1 MGKLLNFKRIFNIQ
15 KPIITNSE
23 KEYKLLEPWIQWL
36 TVYTG
41 KSFSE
46 HKVFRLGDIVE
57 RSDLSQIFEE
67 LESKGHSVAAVSPF
81 NVDNRL
87 TNSPFFIPD
96 PWTKTKVS
104 GNKIIRNLYNAIHQ
118 AVNDNAKQKI
128 GIKSIFNL
136 LLGFF
141 VYVPISRWIH
151 FFKIVIN
158 FKKPGSKAIFL
169 DSFLS
174 DVFMTLF
181 KKHKPEFSHLFLNS
195 GAHIQHHYLFNST
208 AYDGNLKNPDWYCPI
223 GYDPLIK
230 ILSEYDKTIEKLMK
244 IDDLNLIVAT
254 GLHQQP
260 HEDLTFYWRLKNHV
274 NFIKKIGID
283 NFEEILPRMSRDFL
297 IKFSHLEDSKFA
309 EEILNSFLSKKDDK
323 KIFSVDNRGD
333 SLFVELVYPNEIK
346 PNHAIYNHKSEYVLE
361 NFENFVAFVAIKNG
375 EHNGLGYL
383 TTNFESSL
391 KGNIKLKDLKKFIES
406 YI

>member
-1 MGKLLNFKRIFNIQ
+1 
-15 KPIITNSE
+15 
-23 KEYKLLEPWIQWL
+23 
-36 TVYTG
+36 
-41 KSFSE
+41 
-46 HKVFRLGDIVE
+46 
-57 RSDLSQIFEE
+57 
-67 LESKGHSVAAVSPF
+67 
-81 NVDNRL
+81 
-87 TNSPFFIPD
+87 
-96 PWTKTKVS
+96 
-104 GNKIIRNLYNAIHQ
+104 
-118 AVNDNAKQKI
+118 
-128 GIKSIFNL
+128 
-136 LLGFF
+136 
-141 VYVPISRWIH
+141 
-151 FFKIVIN
+151 
-158 FKKPGSKAIFL
+158 
-169 DSFLS
+169 
-174 DVFMTLF
+174 MTLF